1 MSTIIDQNDL
11 IDDVVTDMG
20 DSITASGALGY
31 VGKSIRRLNRRL
43 HITSTSGAISVNAS
57 GIITASNEEIVDIL
71 CLQIECLIVKTSQG
85 NAISKGIKIK
95 SGSDSVDTTASF
107 GGFQNLV
114 GNVCGEL
121 KNAITDYLS
130 GSAAADSA
138 IVDGGDVIWYGDQR
152 EYWEGEDYD
161 NSRKNFK
168 SPFDTG
174 QEWD

>member
-1 MSTIIDQNDL
+1 MSTTIDQNDL

-20 DSITASGALGY
+20 DAITASGALEY

-43 HITSTSGAISVNAS
+43 HIAETTDAISVNAS
-57 GIITASNEEIVDIL
+57 GTITAPSEEVVDIL
-71 CLQIECLIVKTSQG
+71 CLQIECLIVKTNQG

-107 GGFQNLV
+107 GGFQDLV

-121 KNAITDYLS
+121 KDAITDYLTEI
-130 GSAAADSA
+130 GDAA

-152 EYWEGEDYD
+152 EHWEGEDYD

-174 QEWD
+174 LEMD

>member
-20 DSITASGALGY
+20 DAITASGALNY

-43 HITSTSGAISVNAS
+43 HITGTSGAISVNAS
-57 GIITASNEEIVDIL
+57 GVITAPSEELVDIL
-71 CLQIECLIVKTSQG
+71 CLQIECLIVKTNQG

-95 SGSDSVDTTASF
+95 SGSDSVDTTAGF

-121 KNAITDYLS
+121 KDAITDYLTEV
-130 GSAAADSA
+130 GDTAV
-138 IVDGGDVIWYGDQR
+138 VDGGDVVWYGDQR
-152 EYWEGEDYD
+152 EYWEGEDFD
-161 NSRKNFK
+161 NSRKNFR
-168 SPFDTG
+168 SPFDNG